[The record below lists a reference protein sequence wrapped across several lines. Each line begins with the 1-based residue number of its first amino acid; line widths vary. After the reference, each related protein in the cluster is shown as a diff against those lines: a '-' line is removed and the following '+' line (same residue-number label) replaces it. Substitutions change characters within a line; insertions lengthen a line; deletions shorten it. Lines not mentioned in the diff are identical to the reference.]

1 MEQLF
6 LKGNFNLR
14 QTKVANKVTPIYY
27 VINVNGKQ
35 YKFATGV
42 KVICSQWDKE
52 KQQATE
58 SVKQSKADNRNN
70 KVANEVLEKYKDSF
84 AQYLDYLA
92 VNEETPNY
100 KTLRRFI
107 YMEETKINPIDVFK
121 TAFDKLIS
129 ELSNNGTINQ
139 YRNYYNAFA
148 DYIKDKTDMS
158 VFNQY
163 GVNDY
168 KKYLQKKGDSSN
180 NINKKVGFLVR
191 IINEFLCVDS
201 DYLYL
206 NLQKVSFTTL
216 KDKRT
221 KDEKGRFPLTEN
233 EVSKIA
239 HLQINDEDTFSFEDV
254 APKSEDGITNNKYRS
269 KKTGK
274 ELKEYRD
281 IFVLQCD
288 CGQRVS
294 DLKQFLKGD
303 YTETTYNGSTYF
315 EIKTKKSG
323 YKQSAFIR
331 KTATVERFLETYKN
345 GFSVNIDILDNSN
358 SYYNLAIRKLCLLA
372 NINRVIEY
380 SDSKGVSHKEPLYY
394 KITSHDA
401 RHTFIT
407 NMIIKGFS
415 PDVLCWLTGHNDDTM
430 IKSIYTHLSK
440 SDKLNS
446 IEKELAKIEKKSVN
460 KDGLQELFAYDELKK
475 VHLEGYN
482 IPSAKIAISKIKDIS
497 ELSNYDTID
506 KEKVLE
512 LEPIVFYLA
521 YYNKDMDL
529 YRTFEFKM
537 KYFGIIDKFSSIADN
552 VERLKDHLKENSYFN
567 TFTNKVDSIKTMEFL
582 NSLYIENQ
590 ENEIKDYLERT

>member
-475 VHLEGYN
+475 VQSEGYN
-482 IPSAKIAISKIKDIS
+482 TPSAKIAISKIKDIS
-497 ELSNYDTID
+497 ELSNYETID

-552 VERLKDHLKENSYFN
+552 VERLKDHLKKNSYFN
-567 TFTNKVDSIKTMEFL
+567 TFTDKVDSIKTMEFL
-582 NSLYIENQ
+582 NSLYMENQ